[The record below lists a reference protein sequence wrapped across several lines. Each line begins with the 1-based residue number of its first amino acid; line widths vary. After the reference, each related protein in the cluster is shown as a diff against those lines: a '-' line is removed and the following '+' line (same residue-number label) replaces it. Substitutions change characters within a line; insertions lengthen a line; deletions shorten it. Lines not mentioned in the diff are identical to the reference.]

1 MGHSVH
7 GHNNDRRD
15 VFDTQA
21 GSGTQFIQELSLEQ
35 DTYLVGIAWLGRWC
49 SNLSDLGKT
58 EVSPCTF

>member
-49 SNLSDLGKT
+49 SN
-58 EVSPCTF
+58 